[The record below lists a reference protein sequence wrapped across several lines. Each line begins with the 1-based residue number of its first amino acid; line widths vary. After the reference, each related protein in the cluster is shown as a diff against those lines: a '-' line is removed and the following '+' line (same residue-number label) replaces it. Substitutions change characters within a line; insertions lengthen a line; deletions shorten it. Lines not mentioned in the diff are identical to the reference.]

1 LSADSNVL
9 YSSTRFRNE
18 VPTTPTPWTPPP
30 KNTGGS
36 YNNGDDDDD
45 DDRRTRVRAAAAS
58 QPGYITA
65 ILLTQ
70 LYEEESPIAGRA
82 TGAGFPLKVL
92 FQIRTS
98 TSGGLANSVSPAP
111 WGNDYFALV
120 DSEVGAVEVRL
131 NKVALEGDG

>member
-1 LSADSNVL
+1 L
-9 YSSTRFRNE
+9 YSSTRFRNA
-18 VPTTPTPWTPPP
+18 PPP
-30 KNTGGS
+30 PPAQPPRGGDGDE
-36 YNNGDDDDD
+36 GDDDDD
-45 DDRRTRVRAAAAS
+45 DLRVLRTATAAS

-70 LYEEESPIAGRA
+70 LYEEESPRAGRA

-92 FQIRTS
+92 FQMQTS

-120 DSEVGAVEVRL
+120 DSEAGAVEVSTDIARSF
-131 NKVALEGDG
+131 DYI